1 MGQVPLLMYTH
12 GKMLERIGGDKIR
25 ILQIYRME
33 EVEDDL

>member
-12 GKMLERIGGDKIR
+12 AKCWKGLVEIRIR

-33 EVEDDL
+33 EVEDDI

>member
-12 GKMLERIGGDKIR
+12 GKMLEGLVEIRIR